1 MECKKGLMKRCFV
14 TGTYFYRE
22 ALNESMVGYAYCQVI
37 FDSSNNL
44 IDLICLNINKKYT
57 DYRPE

>member
-1 MECKKGLMKRCFV
+1 V